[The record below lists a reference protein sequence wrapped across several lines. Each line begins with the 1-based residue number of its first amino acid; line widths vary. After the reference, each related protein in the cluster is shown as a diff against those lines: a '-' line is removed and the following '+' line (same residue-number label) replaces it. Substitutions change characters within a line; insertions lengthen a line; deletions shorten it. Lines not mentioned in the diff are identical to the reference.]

1 MDLVDCQS
9 APRSTEPLSDIGTDA
24 SDVSPPLERQQHSD
38 VTPPMAPDQ
47 SQSPSTSS
55 PPIVV
60 VRDGRYCHVTGCVLV
75 PIVVDGVRVMT
86 NWVMSSTDN
95 IIAPSASAR
104 MTNGTVAHAQA
115 SAETPRTLKDD
126 MCLPDASTAR
136 GVVHD
141 PTSPTLMASSHN
153 AADGADVR
161 RAWPTVCRALGTVY
175 RPHAISIGG
184 ACIQAPEGAPDTGI
198 HFLRAHAV
206 RVSSLSCVQL
216 AHRVAQAHS
225 SIMSVARPTSHEPP
239 AVLGRLV
246 ADGIVQRPSVL
257 WDMRARTQTVTVA
270 MGVAAPINDPN
281 TALVR
286 LYRPE
291 HPDVIAAGESI
302 VALARAGA
310 LVRVLGIEVAVSPE
324 APTMRLPLDTPE
336 WAMIDVGVRA
346 CYFDQETRRAVVDA
360 LARVGPPSWRASP
373 LWARGTVLAH
383 EADGVLGLAC
393 QQAPVLALV
402 LSGHDP
408 ARPVRLRMGRDA
420 YAHAT
425 PVHEVRYRWPDP
437 DDRPP
442 DRENNGNDPRNDHRN
457 DHRNDSRNNN
467 DDNDDIVVQLQY
479 AQIDLASWMNR
490 SPGGTCLIGNCA
502 FQGRAVL
509 VDYEA
514 DVMAVF
520 SGGPP

>member
-1 MDLVDCQS
+1 MDPVDRQS
-9 APRSTEPLSDIGTDA
+9 VATTEPVPGIGTDM
-24 SDVSPPLERQQHSD
+24 DGTVLSPERQPHSD
-38 VTPPMAPDQ
+38 VALPTPHDQ
-47 SQSPSTSS
+47 PRSPSTSTS
-55 PPIVV
+55 PPSIIVI
-60 VRDGRYCHVTGCVLV
+60 RDGRYCHVTGCVLV
-75 PIVVDGVRVMT
+75 PITVDGVRVMT

-95 IIAPSASAR
+95 IIAPKHSVR
-104 MTNGTVAHAQA
+104 MANRTAAHAHVPA
-115 SAETPRTLKDD
+115 DAPHTFKDGI
-126 MCLPDASTAR
+126 CLPSAPTVPDA
-136 GVVHD
+136 VCD
-141 PTSPTLMASSHN
+141 PVPPTPN
-153 AADGADVR
+153 ATDGTDVR
-161 RAWPTVCRALGTVY
+161 RAWPTVCRAIGTVY
-175 RPHAISIGG
+175 RPHTIGLG
-184 ACIQAPEGAPDTGI
+184 RACIRAPDGAPDTGI

-206 RVSSLSCVQL
+206 RVSSLSCAQL

-225 SIMSVARPTSHEPP
+225 SIMSVARPTLHEP
-239 AVLGRLV
+239 ASVLGRLV
-246 ADGIVQRPSVL
+246 AGGIVARPSVL
-257 WDMRARTQTVTVA
+257 WDMRARTRAVTVA
-270 MGVAAPINDPN
+270 VGVAAPVNDPD

-291 HPDVIAAGESI
+291 HPDVIAAGESV
-302 VALARAGA
+302 VALARTSA

-324 APTMRLPLDTPE
+324 TPTMRLPLDTPE
-336 WAMIDVGVRA
+336 WGVIDVGVRA

-360 LARVGPPSWRASP
+360 LARVGPASWRASP

-408 ARPVRLRMGRDA
+408 ARPVRLRMGSDA

-437 DDRPP
+437 DDRPAGH
-442 DRENNGNDPRNDHRN
+442 DNNGNDHMTGHDNSN
-457 DHRNDSRNNN
+457 GNGN
-467 DDNDDIVVQLQY
+467 NDDIVVRLQY

-520 SGGPP
+520 SDGPP